1 MTRRASPQPQ
11 LRPYLPADASLLA
24 AIFQASVEALAA
36 DDYTESQLAAWAAAA
51 ADDAPAFGRRLFE
64 ALTIVATLA
73 GEPVGF
79 ASLKGE
85 TIDMLYVDPEFAG
98 QGVGSHLAEALEKL
112 AANRGVATL
121 TVDASDNALP
131 FFQSRGYAAR
141 TRNTVPR
148 GGEWLANTTMQKALP
163 ADKPA
168 ARPS

>member
-1 MTRRASPQPQ
+1 MTPRRAPQPQ
-11 LRPYLPADASLLA
+11 LRPYLPADAPALA
-24 AIFQASVEALAA
+24 AIFQASIAALAA
-36 DDYTESQLAAWAAAA
+36 EDYSEPQLAAWAAAA
-51 ADDAPAFGRRLFE
+51 DEEAGFARRLSE
-64 ALTIVATLA
+64 GLTIVATLA

-121 TVDASDNALP
+121 SVDASDNALG
-131 FFQSRGYAAR
+131 FFQGRGYTAR

-148 GGEWLANTTMQKALP
+148 GGEWLANTTLEKALP
-163 ADKPA
+163 AEKPV
-168 ARPS
+168 ARHS

>member
-1 MTRRASPQPQ
+1 MTPRRSPQPQ
-11 LRPYLPADASLLA
+11 LRPYLPADAPLLA
-24 AIFQASVEALAA
+24 AIFQASIESLAA
-36 DDYTESQLAAWAAAA
+36 EDYSDAQLAAWAAAA
-51 ADDAPAFGRRLFE
+51 NDIAAFGRRLSD

-98 QGVGSHLAEALEKL
+98 QGVGSHLAEAMEKL

-121 TVDASDNALP
+121 TVDASDTALP

-163 ADKPA
+163 ADRPA